1 MIVISEEIKNT
12 FSKREKLM
20 YRALEI
26 IAKMLRKNPMG
37 DLSLYPPD
45 LISLLPG
52 GEKRDPKGE
61 EYISYFLSCAA
72 LEIKKEEE
80 SE

>member
-1 MIVISEEIKNT
+1 MIVISEEIKST

-37 DLSLYPPD
+37 DLSLYPLD

-52 GEKRDPKGE
+52 GGRTR
-61 EYISYFLSCAA
+61 S
-72 LEIKKEEE
+72 
-80 SE
+80 